1 MTRTP
6 AALPSWTAAL
16 PTPPAA
22 ACTSR
27 VSPAASPA
35 RRCSPNHPVWY
46 VMKKALASASSRP
59 SGAGSALAAFISAS
73 SAKAPPDR
81 RPPMSRPP
89 GAIPVTSGPAA
100 TTLPHSSPPGVNG
113 SGGRT

>member
-1 MTRTP
+1 MTRAP
-6 AALPSWTAAL
+6 AALPSWTAPL

-22 ACTSR
+22 AWTSR

-46 VMKKALASASSRP
+46 VTKKAAASASSRP

-73 SAKAPPDR
+73 SAKAPPTGA
-81 RPPMSRPP
+81 PMSRSP

-100 TTLPHSSPPGVNG
+100 STSPHSSMPGM
-113 SGGRT
+113 